1 VTGGNG
7 AGKSTF
13 LRLLHGQHRPA
24 TGGSIHWPA
33 LGDPRDVWTLRR
45 QIGWAAPELQASYQY
60 PTSVRGCIASG
71 FSSSIGAVRAPTAA
85 ESERIAKLLAT
96 FDLAALADRPLTALS
111 YGQARRALLARA
123 FAQRPRLLLLDEPWE
138 GLDDAMSALFDREL
152 EHAIDA
158 GTQIVCAS
166 HLVARCSCF
175 THELRLDTGR
185 VVSAGPRPTRRR

>member
-45 QIGWAAPELQASYQY
+45 QIGWAAPELQASSQY
-60 PTSVRGCIASG
+60 PTSGRGCLASG
-71 FSSSIGAVRAPTAA
+71 FRSSIGAVRAPTAA

-138 GLDDAMSALFDREL
+138 GLDDALSALFDREL
-152 EHAIDA
+152 EHAIEA

-166 HLVARCSCF
+166 HLVTRNSYF
-175 THELRLDTGR
+175 THELRHDTGR